1 MRASVCRRS
10 IVRFAAI
17 GNATRGRVR
26 PVHEDPAEKLSDAEQ
41 RFERVRRTTGLV
53 LGPLVFGLLLL
64 FPLPAPN
71 PEAARLAA
79 VLGFALVWW
88 ITEAVPIP
96 VTALLAP
103 ALAVLL
109 GIGTAGEMFAAF
121 GDPIVFLFLGGF
133 VLAEAMI
140 TTGLDRRIAF
150 TILAQPSVAATPARL
165 LIGFAVLTAGASAW
179 MNNTSTTAMLFPIGL
194 SVLTTLARQAGR
206 SATRLRFGTAL
217 MLILAWASS
226 IGGIT
231 HRSALRRT

>member
-1 MRASVCRRS
+1 MRS

-17 GNATRGRVR
+17 GNAGRGRVR
-26 PVHEDPAEKLSDAEQ
+26 PVSEHAAEHLSAAEQ

-53 LGPLVFGLLLL
+53 LGPLVFALLLL
-64 FPLPAPN
+64 FPIPAPN

-103 ALAVLL
+103 ALAVVL

-140 TTGLDRRIAF
+140 TTASIAASRSRSSRSRASPRRRRACWS
-150 TILAQPSVAATPARL
+150 ASPSSRPAR
-165 LIGFAVLTAGASAW
+165 
-179 MNNTSTTAMLFPIGL
+179 
-194 SVLTTLARQAGR
+194 
-206 SATRLRFGTAL
+206 
-217 MLILAWASS
+217 
-226 IGGIT
+226 
-231 HRSALRRT
+231 RRG